1 MLFVR
6 TTVQVA
12 VVFVLAVLFCIRK
25 QSSIHVAIKY
35 HELSLSTP
43 DDMTGKSET
52 LENIRESI
60 ENQNGVRV
68 EITGASKVLVQGGV
82 SDSLNLRAQIV
93 RNQAIKMKRHKGSDD
108 GIKRAM
114 FVISMGEKAANTKT
128 IERFVY
134 SARNIGKYNGWIVV
148 LTDAPSGRYDGM
160 KNWTDHVIVMEPK
173 EEDLKTHYN
182 VSNMIYKRFK
192 TFAIDYMDRDPR
204 LHDVELVYYLDADI
218 VFGDNM
224 NKAFKGLETT
234 YGIGP
239 LGVNATN
246 TTDLGKGK
254 MWMFKGNS
262 KKWHI
267 QGGQIIL
274 ERERSKPCLE
284 RWRKGFD
291 AEETA
296 VMGKDQ
302 WLLMD
307 MKAEIEEARNK
318 TNGNH
323 SSRKIDLECEIVL
336 MEQKPYIEFPLVKN
350 IRKASKELN
359 KNPKKKYTYLPMV
372 HVRNDGGTA
381 GMKDRYIRPY
391 IRNLLRFKKNQRDT
405 LGILEKVK
413 METTNIK

>member
-1 MLFVR
+1 MLI
-6 TTVQVA
+6 Q
-12 VVFVLAVLFCIRK
+12 
-25 QSSIHVAIKY
+25 Y
-35 HELSLSTP
+35 HELSLITP
-43 DDMTGKSET
+43 DDMAGKIEVA
-52 LENIRESI
+52 ENIRETI
-60 ENQNGVRV
+60 ESQNGVQVNGVQV
-68 EITGASKVLVQGGV
+68 ESTLTSESVSKAIVQDAF
-82 SDSLNLRAQIV
+82 SDSLILRANMARKQLP
-93 RNQAIKMKRHKGSDD
+93 KKRRHGKIHGFGD
-108 GIKRAM
+108 GVERAM
-114 FVISMGEKAANTKT
+114 FVISMGEKAAKTKT

-134 SARNIGKYNGWIVV
+134 SARNTGKYNGWIVV

-204 LHDVELVYYLDADI
+204 LRDVELVYYLDADI

-224 NKAFKGLETT
+224 MTAFKGLETT

-239 LGVNATN
+239 LGRVNSTN

-274 ERERSKPCLE
+274 ERERSKPCLQ

-296 VMGKDQ
+296 IMGKDQ

-307 MKAEIEEARNK
+307 MKAEMEEARNQ
-318 TNGNH
+318 THGNNTGEN
-323 SSRKIDLECEIVL
+323 ITLECEIVL
-336 MEQKPYIEFPLVKN
+336 MEQKPFIEFPLVKN
-350 IRKASKELN
+350 IRKASKELI

-381 GMKDRYIRPY
+381 DMRDRYIRPY
-391 IRNLLRFKKNQRDT
+391 IRNLLRFKKNQKDP
-405 LGILEKVK
+405 LGILDKVK